1 MLRLVGSE
9 YADRLRDRADCG
21 ARSPISPTS
30 HADSLIL
37 VALDRIATTLDRMAS
52 GFPAQV
58 RAGDGVPAPGGGV
71 SIDEAVARWRDDL
84 TARDCTA
91 GSIDRM
97 LSIVNRITECAG
109 WSTSADVSYQS
120 AVAFLAARRRQESP
134 WSNATH
140 DQAVSTLRT
149 FGEFL
154 RRSGV
159 LLVNP
164 LTDLQSVGALNP
176 QGARALTVDQARAL
190 VACSIERHFES
201 RRAKGCAPL
210 YWTVLFL
217 TGLRVSE
224 AASMQWSD
232 LDLDSEHPCI
242 WTDPKWC
249 GNKAGRRD
257 RIPLHPEL
265 LELLTKYRSSRMYRP
280 GAVLPMMPTVETWNH
295 DRDAA
300 GIPQRDG
307 RKRKATRHS
316 TRKSFITWLDALT
329 IPRGLVSKLAR
340 HATTLAERVYVD
352 HSDVMES
359 EAIAQLGGVWP
370 EKVEIFSIRTHKTVG
385 LPPNGRYLESATFGK
400 NTVPKTT
407 QRILTGR
414 PAIQALSVSSVAA
427 RPQGPGRSVGMRS
440 STLPRAASRKDSNG
454 QVAPLSVGESPRD
467 MAARALAHYLLSDAD
482 AAPSEEPADD
492 RDHKEAV

>member
-1 MLRLVGSE
+1 MLRLVGTE
-9 YADRLRDRADCG
+9 FAHLLRVQPNPRSRTPDSRTSRSDC
-21 ARSPISPTS
+21 RIV
-30 HADSLIL
+30 L
-37 VALDRIATTLDRMAS
+37 ALERIASTLDKMAS

-58 RAGDGVPAPGGGV
+58 KAGEVAAPVAGGV

-91 GSIDRM
+91 GSVERM
-97 LSIVNRITECAG
+97 LSIVNRVAECSGWASAG
-109 WSTSADVSYQS
+109 DVAYQS

-149 FGEFL
+149 YGEFL

-164 LTDLQSVGALNP
+164 LADLQSVGCLNP

-232 LDLDSEHPCI
+232 LDLEAEHPCI
-242 WTDPKWC
+242 WTDPRWT

-265 LELLTKYRSSRMYRP
+265 RTLLEKYRSSRMYRP
-280 GAVLPMMPTVETWNH
+280 GAVFPMMPTVTTWNQ

-300 GIPQRDG
+300 GIPHRDG

-316 TRKSFITWLDALT
+316 TRKSFITWLDALA

-340 HATTLAERVYVD
+340 HATTLTERVYVD
-352 HSDVMES
+352 HSDVMEC

-370 EKVEIFSIRTHKTVG
+370 EKVEIFSIRSPKTVG
-385 LPPNGRYLESATFGK
+385 LPADGRYLEPATLE
-400 NTVPKTT
+400 NRPVAQTT

-414 PAIQALSVSSVAA
+414 PAIGHGLSGVATSS
-427 RPQGPGRSVGMRS
+427 QEPGRSVEMRS
-440 STLPRAASRKDSNG
+440 PRAASRKDSNG

-482 AAPSEEPADD
+482 AAPSEESADD